1 MQRVEAEIAVSVSDL
16 KKNPTAIMNEADGAP
31 VAVLNHN
38 RVMAYMVPAETFEAM
53 MELLDD
59 VKLAEIVK
67 QRSDEVPVPVALDD
81 L

>member
-1 MQRVEAEIAVSVSDL
+1 MQRVEAEVAVSISDL
-16 KKNPTAIMNEADGAP
+16 KQSPKRVFDEAAGAP
-31 VAVLNHN
+31 IAILNHN